1 MKARNIVSRDRKYI
15 LLDLN
20 AKEKEQFV
28 YSNRATDQDML
39 VGMSALISGLALNAE
54 AKGIMPVEIAI
65 DRIISDLRVKSTDV
79 VKNIKK
85 AAGK

>member
-20 AKEKEQFV
+20 AKKDEQFV
-28 YSNRATDQDML
+28 YSNRATDQDMV

-54 AKGIMPVEIAI
+54 AKGIIPAEIAI
-65 DRIISDLRVKSTDV
+65 DTLISDLRVKSSDV

>member
-1 MKARNIVSRDRKYI
+1 MKARNIVSRGRKYI

-20 AKEKEQFV
+20 AKKDEQFV

-39 VGMSALISGLALNAE
+39 VGMSALISGLAINAE
-54 AKGIMPVEIAI
+54 AKGIMTAEIAI
-65 DRIISDLRVKSTDV
+65 DKLISDLRVKSSDV

-85 AAGK
+85 AAEK